1 MKIPKYI
8 DQALKK
14 RTRCANQLMDACCI
28 VDDFLQKHSIYP
40 PDEDWL
46 TGVEIYANP
55 YEAEK
60 EVRKAIEQKGE
71 E

>member
-8 DQALKK
+8 DKALKR
-14 RTRCANQLMDACCI
+14 RTRLACQLMDACCE
-28 VDDFLQKHSIYP
+28 VDDFLQKNRIYP

-60 EVRKAIEQKGE
+60 EVRRAIEDQ
-71 E
+71 

>member
-8 DQALKK
+8 DQALKR
-14 RTRCANQLMDACCI
+14 RTRLAFQLMDACI
-28 VDDFLQKHSIYP
+28 KVDDYLDKNSIYP

-60 EVRKAIEQKGE
+60 EVRKAIEEAEGR
-71 E
+71 